1 MSTRLDMRK
10 KGYMGV
16 ILDGKK
22 LTEICRQIYALQYV
36 NPTAKM
42 SVDDLLLIELAEK
55 DVFGDHK
62 IAVVNTEGVGYM
74 QDTYRTIEVPTNVGE
89 HGFWNG
95 RVHISA
101 DVIKL
106 CVTEQMA
113 DIAEYVRVFGD
124 RLDHNVEI
132 WQDLMPKP

>member
-1 MSTRLDMRK
+1 MRK

-55 DVFGDHK
+55 DVFGEDRKSTRLNSSHSQQSR
-62 IAVVNTEGVGYM
+62 M
-74 QDTYRTIEVPTNVGE
+74 PS
-89 HGFWNG
+89 
-95 RVHISA
+95 SA
-101 DVIKL
+101 
-106 CVTEQMA
+106 
-113 DIAEYVRVFGD
+113 
-124 RLDHNVEI
+124 
-132 WQDLMPKP
+132 